1 MNYVKQVYWCADFE
15 TTSNTNLQ
23 RDGYVRVWL
32 WSLVSTDGQEY
43 WGTTLEEFLD
53 KAFELKVKK
62 CFFHNLRFDGYF
74 ILDYLVNSG
83 KVYGQDFKCIISEL
97 NVWYELSVIRGK
109 HTIQFWDSLKKFPGQ
124 SVNSIAKMYN
134 IEGKK
139 EKPFFDLYRPE
150 GYTPTTEEVEYCLQ
164 DSRIIAYATRKNCEA
179 GNTAITLSSDAFNEV
194 KQTIGGYK
202 GYRNWMPVLPA
213 HYDKFVRL
221 SYKGG
226 WTYLRPDRAEKIY
239 RGVKV
244 YDINSLY
251 PWAMSECPLPY
262 GRPVER
268 SPKGDELYII
278 SFECEFDLKPD
289 KLPTIQV
296 KNMPNHYKKT
306 EYICNSVVPTQL
318 YLTSVDY
325 ELFKEHYDI
334 IWMDEPEYLV
344 FKSKTGLLRP
354 YIDYWMQIKEQATI
368 DGDESLRYMAK
379 RKMNS
384 PYGKTGM
391 KPVRINKVPKMGESI
406 VDMTDI
412 EENTTDPIYVPYA
425 SFVCAQAR
433 NKTIRSAQQEYDNF
447 IYADTDSLHLLGD
460 SHDELEIHPTK
471 LGAWKHEGTFELA
484 KYLRPKTYIHA
495 HNGSNGIVVDEI
507 KCAGMQDEVKAIC
520 TWDDFK
526 IGTVFPKAR
535 KLQKRVKGGL
545 VLVDEDFT
553 IKDNG
558 FTTRF

>member
-1 MNYVKQVYWCADFE
+1 MCKSWCADFE
-15 TTSNTNLQ
+15 TTSVTNLEK
-23 RDGYVRVWL
+23 DGYVRVWL
-32 WSLVSTDGQEY
+32 WSLVSAEEHQREY
-43 WGTTLEEFLD
+43 YGTTLESFID
-53 KAFELKVKK
+53 KVFEVGAKRV
-62 CFFHNLRFDGYF
+62 FFHNLRFDGYF
-74 ILDYLVNSG
+74 ILDWLLSNGYT
-83 KVYGQDFKCIISEL
+83 YGIDFKTLISEL
-97 NVWYELSVIRGK
+97 NVWYELSIIRGK
-109 HTIQFWDSLKKFPGQ
+109 QTIKFWDSLKKFPGQ
-124 SVNSIAKMYN
+124 SVNSIAKMYS

-139 EKPFFDLYRPE
+139 EKPYFDLYRPLD
-150 GYTPTTEEVEYCLQ
+150 YQPTQEEIEYCLQ
-164 DSRIIAYATRKNCEA
+164 DSRIIAYATWKNEES
-179 GNTAITLSSDAFNEV
+179 GNVGITLSSDAFNEV

-202 GYRNWMPVLPA
+202 YYRNWMPVLNPA
-213 HYDKFVRL
+213 TDDFCRL

-226 WTYLRPDRAEKIY
+226 WTYLRKDRAEKLY
-239 RGVKV
+239 NNVSV
-244 YDINSLY
+244 YDVNSLY
-251 PWAMSECPLPY
+251 PWAMAETELPY
-262 GRPVER
+262 GRPAIR
-268 SPKGDELYII
+268 KPKGGEMYII
-278 SFECEFDLKPD
+278 KFVADFDIKPD

-296 KNMPNHYKKT
+296 KNMPTVYKKT
-306 EYICNSVVPTQL
+306 EYIEHSTVDTELC
-318 YLTSVDY
+318 LTNIDY
-325 ELFKEHYDI
+325 ALFEEHYDI
-334 IWMDEPEYLV
+334 NWMSEPEYLV
-344 FKSKTGLLRP
+344 FRSKVGLLKP
-354 YIDYWMQIKEQATI
+354 YIDYWMDVKEKATI
-368 DGDESLRYMAK
+368 EHDESLRYMAK

-391 KPVRINKVPKMGESI
+391 KPKRYNKIPKAGENI
-406 VDMTDI
+406 VDLTEL

-495 HNGSNGIVVDEI
+495 HNSNNGIVVDEI

-526 IGTVFPKAR
+526 IGTTFPKAR